1 MPTLTEFK
9 IEEFAIGLLQS
20 EGYHYLYGP
29 DIAPDG
35 PDAQRA
41 SFEDV
46 VLINSLRES
55 VYKINHTLPKD
66 VCDEAINQVLRIASP
81 DLLANNET
89 FHRMMTEGISVSVHK
104 DGAERGELVWLVDFE
119 NPYNND
125 FVAINQFTV
134 IENGHN
140 KRPDIVLFV
149 NGLPLVVLE
158 LKNAMTKENVEGIV
172 AVIKDLDY
180 LDGTIFISF
189 CIENLIYIKE
199 IDKNLVCQYLSCDL
213 DDLNKKMPTVLSYGM
228 DLDLGY
234 WILTEELVKEYKS
247 KGLKINVW
255 TPGNPVDG
263 ERLANWGVDYITS
276 NILE

>member
-1 MPTLTEFK
+1 MAGLKTISFDKKNVKMIAHRGLSAFETENTNAAFIAAGNRSYFGIETDVHVTKDGKFIITHDDNMKRIAGNDCVVEETNFDDLRKINLYECNSGVMNGDGTTLKDTKRGDLVPPTL
-9 IEEFAIGLLQS
+9 
-20 EGYHYLYGP
+20 
-29 DIAPDG
+29 
-35 PDAQRA
+35 
-41 SFEDV
+41 
-46 VLINSLRES
+46 
-55 VYKINHTLPKD
+55 
-66 VCDEAINQVLRIASP
+66 DEY
-81 DLLANNET
+81 
-89 FHRMMTEGISVSVHK
+89 ISICK
-104 DGAERGELVWLVDFE
+104 KYDK
-119 NPYNND
+119 
-125 FVAINQFTV
+125 VA
-134 IENGHN
+134 
-140 KRPDIVLFV
+140 
-149 NGLPLVVLE
+149 VLE